1 MAKSNKYTK
10 VGKGVAK
17 NQPEKRAIFRFFDIY
32 FGQFWNLIKTDII
45 LFAVFVPLFFA
56 IQFPFST
63 VFVIALLGLQILLL
77 GPGICGATY
86 VFRNIVSR
94 SHVWVWS
101 DFKDIFIDNYKY
113 GFLMGLID
121 AFLGWGMW
129 VAYAYYSINPEIQG
143 QVMSALVIVSAA
155 LFFMINIYIYPMIIT
170 FDNKFSEHFKNAI
183 VFALANLPRSVLALF
198 INIAVIGGIG
208 YLMYAVIPLKFIYFA
223 ILAVALLIFSL
234 IGFIN
239 MFIVWPVLKPY
250 IDVQKKDDIKET
262 ETLFSDEPIRKEN
275 NEESK

>member
-1 MAKSNKYTK
+1 MAKSDKYTK
-10 VGKGVAK
+10 AGKGVSK

-45 LFAVFVPLFFA
+45 LFAVFVPLLFA
-56 IQFPFST
+56 IQFPLNG
-63 VFVIALLGLQILLL
+63 VLVIALLVMQLLLL

-101 DFKDIFIDNYKY
+101 DFKDIFIDNYRY

-121 AFLGWGMW
+121 ARLGWGMW
-129 VAYAYYSINPEIQG
+129 VAYTYYSITPGVQG

-198 INIAVIGGIG
+198 VNIAVIGGIG
-208 YLMYAVIPLKFIYFA
+208 YLLYAVIPLKFIYFA

-234 IGFIN
+234 LGFIN

-250 IDVQKKDDIKET
+250 IDVQKKEDIKET